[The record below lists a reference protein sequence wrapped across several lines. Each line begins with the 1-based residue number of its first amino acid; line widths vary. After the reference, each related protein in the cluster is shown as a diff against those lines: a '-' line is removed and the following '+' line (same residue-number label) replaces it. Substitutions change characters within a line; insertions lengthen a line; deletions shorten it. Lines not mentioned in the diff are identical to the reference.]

1 MSYQFIEYEKQ
12 DAVAHIA
19 LNRPQKLNALNQGLL
34 EEFSDAVHT
43 AETDRSVRVLVIKAN
58 GRAFSAGYDVSPPE
72 NGSEERDYD
81 NIRVDIERLRGNVN
95 KWNTLWN
102 LSKPVIAQVHGYC
115 VAGGTDLALHCDIIV
130 AAEDAIFGFPAVR
143 SMGTPPTHMWTYMV
157 GPQWAKYTLLTGN
170 SIDGKTAERIGLVWK
185 AVPRRRPG
193 SGGGGAYRD
202 DVQDPMGAP
211 RRQQSYL
218 QQGPGAD
225 GKDPPSADRRRG
237 GCHRAPGPYREGVR
251 RHGRSQGVKSCP
263 GLAGCPIQRL
273 SRPEEIAQTSLSQK
287 HGCPGHNRPLSDAF
301 VAGRTHSYLRK
312 SEVRW

>member
-185 AVPRRRPG
+185 AVPAGDLEAEVEELTETMSKIPWELL
-193 SGGGGAYRD
+193 AANKATCNKALEL
-202 DVQDPMGAP
+202 MG
-211 RRQQSYL
+211 RTLL
-218 QQGPGAD
+218 QQIAAEAD
-225 GKDPPSADRRRG
+225 AIGHQAPIVREFDDMAEAKGLKAALDWRDAPFKDYRG
-237 GCHRAPGPYREGVR
+237 
-251 RHGRSQGVKSCP
+251 
-263 GLAGCPIQRL
+263 
-273 SRPEEIAQTSLSQK
+273 QK
-287 HGCPGHNRPLSDAF
+287 
-301 VAGRTHSYLRK
+301 K
-312 SEVRW
+312 